1 MVKQKKYILIW
12 FFFFLIPKNNNGLHK
27 EPKESFQN
35 PSFRFM
41 RRRICL

>member
-12 FFFFLIPKNNNGLHK
+12 FFFLIPKNNNGLHK
-27 EPKESFQN
+27 ETKESFQN